1 MLSQLSQRIRW
12 WRSARGHLP
21 ATTASRRLTKCVRHS
36 FRSRSSQPARSSASL
51 SGTDRASIS
60 ASIEATTSITP
71 GGPSPYLRSVTRRAP
86 RVSAEPVHGSV
97 PKTVSGRLPKSGGTL
112 GPEVEKVILTLSV
125 RDLVF
130 VSWEVSPEQLAARLP
145 EGLEPELADGRA
157 LVTLS
162 FARAVAGRL
171 GRLRVPRFTKLTV
184 HSYVTGSEGPGLCFL
199 ESRVSRS
206 AYGRRLVG
214 IPFATTRLRVRPGLA
229 EAPELGAS
237 IRYRAD
243 GETAAPQLDS
253 AAVGQHEAAYF
264 ESGVLFRL
272 VARGRRAFPAWGPPP
287 RGSAGGARSRWS
299 HRDSIGCARSS
310 TSASRARCST

>member
-1 MLSQLSQRIRW
+1 
-12 WRSARGHLP
+12 
-21 ATTASRRLTKCVRHS
+21 
-36 FRSRSSQPARSSASL
+36 
-51 SGTDRASIS
+51 
-60 ASIEATTSITP
+60 
-71 GGPSPYLRSVTRRAP
+71 
-86 RVSAEPVHGSV
+86 
-97 PKTVSGRLPKSGGTL
+97 VSGRLPKSGGTL

-264 ESGVLFRL
+264 ESAVLFRL
-272 VARGRRAFPAWGPPP
+272 VARHPPIRWRRAQPLEPP
-287 RGSAGGARSRWS
+287 RFDPVRALFDVGEP
-299 HRDSIGCARSS
+299 SS
-310 TSASRARCST
+310 LLYADPVLFRAELPPSPAERR